1 MTSSP
6 GMTLCGSNA
15 RSAVADRLAMNA
27 AAASDADTLG
37 VAAAAM
43 VGQRSVGE
51 RAKMTFVRSLL
62 YRGVRQIHFY

>member
-1 MTSSP
+1 
-6 GMTLCGSNA
+6 
-15 RSAVADRLAMNA
+15 MNA

-43 VGQRSVGE
+43 VASGRSSVGE

-62 YRGVRQIHFY
+62 YGDGQSTSTSTK